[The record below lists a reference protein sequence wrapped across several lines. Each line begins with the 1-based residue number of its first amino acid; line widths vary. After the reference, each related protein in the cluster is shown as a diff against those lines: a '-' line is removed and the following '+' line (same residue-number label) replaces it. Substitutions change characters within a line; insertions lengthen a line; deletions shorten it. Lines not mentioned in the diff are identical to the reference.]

1 MTNTL
6 YEPEILQIEQA
17 IYQRLND
24 LNIGFKTFNHAPLF
38 TVEQALEVMDE
49 VSGAHVKN
57 LFLRDKKKNFFLI
70 TAYHQT
76 DIDLKTLR
84 HKINASGNLSFAS
97 ADDLWAQLK
106 IRPGSVNPLV
116 LISLS
121 TTANIRFFIDKKLT
135 EAESVN
141 LHPMRNDKSITL
153 KSEDLMAFLKGSGH
167 DINVFDFTAL

>member
-1 MTNTL
+1 MNDII
-6 YEPEILQIEQA
+6 YDPEILEIEQT
-17 IYQRLND
+17 IYQRLTD
-24 LNIGFKTFNHAPLF
+24 LNITFETFRHAPLF
-38 TVEQALEVMDE
+38 TVEQALDVMDDI
-49 VSGAHVKN
+49 SGAHVKN

-84 HKINASGNLSFAS
+84 HKINANGNLSFAS

-116 LISLS
+116 LINVAPD
-121 TTANIRFFIDKKLT
+121 ANIRFFIDKKLT

-153 KSEDLMAFLKGSGH
+153 KSDDLMAFLKDSGH
-167 DINVFDFTAL
+167 NINVFDFSL